1 MTGAGDR
8 GDTYLPGTGRVR
20 KTHPRV
26 AAFGEVDELSSFIGL
41 ARAALKYEEVDELLK
56 TVQESLF
63 HVGAY
68 LANPTHPV
76 EKIRSNSLV
85 VEEWVR
91 LLESNLP
98 PLRHFIYPAGCTEA
112 VLMHVCR
119 AVARRAE
126 RAVARVADEE
136 PVDESITAFLNRL
149 STLFFLLAREM
160 NRRAGVSEEE
170 WRQS

>member
-1 MTGAGDR
+1 MTGSGDR
-8 GDTYLPGTGRVR
+8 GDTYLPRTGKVR
-20 KTHPRV
+20 KSHPRIT
-26 AAFGEVDELSSFIGL
+26 AFGEVDELSSFVGF
-41 ARAALKYEEVDELLK
+41 ARSALKDEEVDKLLK

-68 LANPTHPV
+68 LATASHPV
-76 EKIRSNSLV
+76 EKIRKNNLV
-85 VEEWVR
+85 VEEWVKM
-91 LLESNLP
+91 LESSLP
-98 PLRHFIYPAGCTEA
+98 PLKHFIHPAGCTEA
-112 VLMHVCR
+112 VLMHLCR
-119 AVARRAE
+119 SVARRAE